1 MALEIERKYLVVNQS
16 YREMAIEKRQIA
28 QGYLST
34 DPDKTVRVRIAGTKA
49 FLTVKSRN
57 QGDVRHEWEYEIPV
71 SDAEE
76 MLELCTGTVLAKW
89 RYIVPFEGWT
99 WEVDEY
105 ENNLSGLV
113 VAEVEIDNPDRKVPL
128 PSFAGEEVTGRPEY
142 YNSTLAVRACGKA

>member
-1 MALEIERKYLVVNQS
+1 MALEIERKYLVINES
-16 YREMAIEKRQIA
+16 YREMAIEKRHIA

-34 DPDKTVRVRIAGTKA
+34 DPDKTVRVRIAGTRA

-76 MLELCTGTVLAKW
+76 MLELCAGTVLAKW

-105 ENNLSGLV
+105 ENNLAGLV

-142 YNSTLAVRACGKA
+142 YNSTLVLRACGKA

>member
-1 MALEIERKYLVVNQS
+1 MALEIERKYLVINES
-16 YREMAIEKRQIA
+16 YREMAIEKRHIA

-34 DPDKTVRVRIAGTKA
+34 DPDKTVRVRIAGTRA

-105 ENNLSGLV
+105 ENNHAGLV

-128 PSFAGEEVTGRPEY
+128 PSFAGEEVTGMPEY
-142 YNSTLAVRACGKA
+142 YNSTLALHACGKA